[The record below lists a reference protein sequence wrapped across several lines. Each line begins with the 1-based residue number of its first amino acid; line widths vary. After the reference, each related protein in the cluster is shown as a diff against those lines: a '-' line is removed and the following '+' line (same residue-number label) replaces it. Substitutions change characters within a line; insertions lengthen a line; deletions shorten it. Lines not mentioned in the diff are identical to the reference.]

1 MNAIISEFTASIN
14 DASSYSEVDD
24 YLRLAK
30 SQLDT
35 AASQNSSSE
44 ETSQDDETSEDDN
57 NE

>member
-14 DASSYSEVDD
+14 DASSYSEVDG
-24 YLRLAK
+24 YLSEAKERLD
-30 SQLDT
+30 S
-35 AASQNSSSE
+35 AASQNLSSE